1 MHKRL
6 LVLLIAVVGL
16 FAQAA
21 DDFVVGDI
29 RVRGLQRVSDSSI
42 ANLIPVDIGER
53 IDAVRVR
60 QIVRALYKTGFF
72 EDIRVAQDG
81 NVLVITVE
89 ERPAIDE
96 VEIDGNKA
104 IKTEALV
111 DGLRK
116 QGLAVGEIFQRA
128 TLERMENELQRQYV
142 SQGRYGAKI
151 DANAASLPR
160 NRVSIKIDVTE
171 GKNATI
177 RHFNIVGNTIFPD
190 SELLELFELKL
201 PDWFSFYSGNDKY
214 SKEKLQGD
222 IEKLESYYQ
231 DRGYVNF
238 NVVSSQ
244 VSVTPDKS
252 EVYITLNVN
261 EGEKFKVRNVELV
274 GDVGDVPVDALR
286 SLLFVAKDSTFSRA
300 QVTATEEQLKTAL
313 GNAGYTFASATG
325 SPHTNEDGT
334 VDVKFIVETGKRAYV
349 RRIGF
354 RGNTVTQDE
363 VLRREMRQ
371 MEAGWASTADIDTS
385 KVRLERL
392 GYFKEVSVE
401 TPKVA
406 GTDDQ
411 IDVDYTVE
419 EQPSGSISATLGY
432 AQGAGLLLGANYQEN
447 NVLGTGNSLSLGVN
461 WSSYQKSVNF
471 NFFDPYYTIDGISRG
486 YSAFFRKTDYDQVN
500 ISSYSTD
507 SFGAGVNFAFPI
519 GETERLGF
527 GFDVEHTKIA
537 EGVFP
542 AQEITEYLAREGDT
556 ALNFKVTGNW
566 SNSTLNRGL
575 FATAGISQRV
585 NTEVSL
591 PGSDNEYYKL
601 TYNGQLF
608 IPLGSDWTIRM
619 HTDLGYGGAY
629 GGSDTLPFYEHF
641 FAGGFGSVRGFQRNT
656 LGPRSTP
663 SANGNFGR
671 DNNSFGG
678 NVLVQG
684 SIEVLFPLPFIKDR
698 RSVRPALFYD
708 IGNVFNTKCPRVSMC
723 DDIGFGELRSSVG
736 IGVTWISGLGPLTF
750 SISKP
755 FNAGAN
761 DKEEAFQFEL
771 GQSF

>member
-6 LVLLIAVVGL
+6 SILLLLLTAL
-16 FAQAA
+16 LAHAE
-21 DDFVVGDI
+21 DFTVSDI

-42 ANLIPVDIGER
+42 ANLIPVEIGDR
-53 IDAVRVR
+53 VDGVRVR
-60 QIVRALYKTGFF
+60 QIIRALYKTGFF
-72 EDIRVAQDG
+72 EDIRVGQDG
-81 NVLVITVE
+81 NVLVITVD
-89 ERPAIDE
+89 ERPAIDD
-96 VEIDGNKA
+96 IDIEGNKA
-104 IKTEALV
+104 IKTEALLE
-111 DGLRK
+111 GLQK
-116 QGLAVGEIFQRA
+116 QGMTVGEIFQRV
-128 TLERMENELQRQYV
+128 TLERMESELQRQYV
-142 SQGRYGAKI
+142 SQGRYGARI
-151 DANAASLPR
+151 EATAASLPR

-177 RHFNIVGNTIFPD
+177 RHFNIVGNTVFPD
-190 SELLELFELKL
+190 AELLELFELKL

-214 SKEKLQGD
+214 SREKLQGD

-238 NVVSSQ
+238 KVTSTQ

-261 EGEKFKVRNVELV
+261 EGGKYTVRNVDLV

-286 SLLFVAKDSTFSRA
+286 SLLFVTKEQTFSRA
-300 QVTATEEQLKTAL
+300 QVTATEEQLKNAL

-325 SPHTNEDGT
+325 VPEANDDGT

-349 RRIGF
+349 RRISF

-371 MEAGWASTADIDTS
+371 LEGGWASTAQIDLS

-392 GYFKEVSVE
+392 GFFKEVNVE

-411 IDVDYTVE
+411 IDVDFTVE

-432 AQGAGLLLGANYQEN
+432 AQGSGLLLGANYQES
-447 NVLGTGNSLSLGVN
+447 NVLGTGNSLSLGIS
-461 WSSYQKSVNF
+461 WSEFQKALSF

-486 YSAFFRKTDYDQVN
+486 YNAFYRKTDYDEVN

-507 SFGAGVNFAFPI
+507 SLGAGVNFAFPI

-527 GFDVEHTKIA
+527 GFDVEYTEIS
-537 EGVFP
+537 EGLFP
-542 AQEITEYLAREGDT
+542 ALEISEYLDREGDS
-556 ALNFKVTGNW
+556 ALNFKVNGSW
-566 SNSTLNRGL
+566 QNSTLNRGL
-575 FATAGISQRV
+575 FATAGLQNRF
-585 NTEVSL
+585 TMEFAL
-591 PGSDNEYYKL
+591 PGSDNTYYKL
-601 TYNGQLF
+601 NYNGQLF
-608 IPLGSDWTIRM
+608 IPIVDDWTVRVN
-619 HTDLGYGGAY
+619 TTLGFGDAY
-629 GGSDTLPFYEHF
+629 GGSDTLPFYEHYY
-641 FAGGFGSVRGFQRNT
+641 AGGFGSVRGFERNT

-663 SANGNFGR
+663 AAGDFFRREN
-671 DNNSFGG
+671 DSFGG
-678 NVLVQG
+678 NLLIQG
-684 SIEVLFPLPFIKDR
+684 SVELLFPLPFIKDR
-698 RSVRPALFYD
+698 RSVRPALFFD
-708 IGNVFNTKCPRVSMC
+708 IGNVFNTNCPTVSQC
-723 DDIGFGELRSSVG
+723 DDVSLGELRSSLG

-755 FNAGAN
+755 FNAGEN

>member
-6 LVLLIAVVGL
+6 SILLILLTAL
-16 FAQAA
+16 LAHA
-21 DDFVVGDI
+21 DDFVVSDI

-42 ANLIPVDIGER
+42 ANLIPVEIGDR
-53 IDAVRVR
+53 VDGVRVR
-60 QIVRALYKTGFF
+60 QIIRALYKTGFF
-72 EDIRVAQDG
+72 EDIRVGQDG

-89 ERPAIDE
+89 ERPAIDD
-96 VEIDGNKA
+96 IDIEGNKA
-104 IKTEALV
+104 IKTEALIE
-111 DGLRK
+111 GLQK
-116 QGLAVGEIFQRA
+116 QGMAVGEIFQRV

-151 DANAASLPR
+151 EATAASLPR

-177 RHFNIVGNTIFPD
+177 RHFNIVGNTVFPD
-190 SELLELFELKL
+190 SELLELFELKM

-214 SKEKLQGD
+214 SREKLQGD

-238 NVVSSQ
+238 KVVSSQ

-261 EGEKFKVRNVELV
+261 EGGKYTVRNVDLV
-274 GDVGDVPVDALR
+274 GDVGDVPVEALR
-286 SLLFVAKDSTFSRA
+286 QLLFVAKDQTFSRA
-300 QVTATEEQLKTAL
+300 QVTATEEQLKAAL
-313 GNAGYTFASATG
+313 GNAGYTFASASG
-325 SPHTNEDGT
+325 VPDANDDGT

-349 RRIGF
+349 RRISF

-371 MEAGWASTADIDTS
+371 MEGGWASTAQIDLS

-392 GYFKEVSVE
+392 GFFKEVNVE
-401 TPKVA
+401 TPKVT

-411 IDVDYTVE
+411 IDVEFTVE

-432 AQGAGLLLGANYQEN
+432 AQGSGLLLGANYQEN
-447 NVLGTGNSLSLGVN
+447 NVLGTGNSLSLGIS
-461 WSSYQKSVNF
+461 WSQYQKSLSF

-486 YSAFFRKTDYDQVN
+486 YNAFYRKTDYDEVN

-527 GFDVEHTKIA
+527 GFDVEHTKIS
-537 EGVFP
+537 EGLFP
-542 AQEITEYLAREGDT
+542 ALEISEYLDQEGDT
-556 ALNFKVTGNW
+556 ALNFKVNGSW
-566 SNSTLNRGL
+566 QSSTLNRGL
-575 FATAGISQRV
+575 FATAGIQNRFNVELSV
-585 NTEVSL
+585 
-591 PGSDNEYYKL
+591 PGSDNTYYKL
-601 TYNGQLF
+601 NYVGQVF
-608 IPLGSDWTIRM
+608 IPIVDDWTVRLN
-619 HTDLGYGGAY
+619 TTLGFGDAY
-629 GGSDTLPFYEHF
+629 GSSDRLPFYEHYY
-641 FAGGFGSVRGFQRNT
+641 AGGFGSVRGFERNT

-663 SANGNFGR
+663 APGDIFRRKN
-671 DNNSFGG
+671 DSFGG
-678 NVLVQG
+678 NLLVQG
-684 SIEVLFPLPFIKDR
+684 SVELLFPLPFIKDR
-698 RSVRPALFYD
+698 RSVRPALFFD
-708 IGNVFNTKCPRVSMC
+708 MGNVFNTHCPKVSQC
-723 DDIGFGELRSSVG
+723 DDVALDQLRFSLG

-755 FNAGAN
+755 FNAGED

>member
-6 LVLLIAVVGL
+6 SILLLLLTAL
-16 FAQAA
+16 LAHA
-21 DDFVVGDI
+21 DDFLVSDI

-42 ANLIPVDIGER
+42 ANLIPVEIGDR
-53 IDAVRVR
+53 VDGVRVR
-60 QIVRALYKTGFF
+60 QIIRALYKTGFF

-81 NVLVITVE
+81 GVLVITVE
-89 ERPAIDE
+89 ERPAIDD
-96 VEIDGNKA
+96 IDIEGNKA
-104 IKTEALV
+104 IKTEALLE
-111 DGLRK
+111 GLQK
-116 QGLAVGEIFQRA
+116 QGMTVGEIFQRI
-128 TLERMENELQRQYV
+128 TLERMESELQRQYV

-151 DANAASLPR
+151 EATAASLPR

-171 GKNATI
+171 GNNATI
-177 RHFNIVGNTIFPD
+177 RHFNIVGNTVYGD
-190 SELLELFELKL
+190 AELLELFELKL

-214 SKEKLQGD
+214 SREKLQGD

-238 NVVSSQ
+238 KVVSTQ

-252 EVYITLNVN
+252 EVYITLNVD
-261 EGEKFKVRNVELV
+261 EGGKYTVRNVDLV

-286 SLLFVAKDSTFSRA
+286 SLLFVTKDTIFSRA
-300 QVTATEEQLKTAL
+300 QVTATEEQLKNAL

-325 SPHTNEDGT
+325 VPEANDDGT

-371 MEAGWASTADIDTS
+371 MEGGWASTAQIDLS

-392 GYFKEVSVE
+392 GFFKEVNVE

-411 IDVDYTVE
+411 IDVEFTVE

-432 AQGAGLLLGANYQEN
+432 AQGSGLLLGANYQES
-447 NVLGTGNSLSLGVN
+447 NVLGTGNSLSLGIS
-461 WSSYQKSVNF
+461 WSEFQKALSF

-486 YSAFFRKTDYDQVN
+486 YNAFYRKTDYDEVN

-507 SFGAGVNFAFPI
+507 SLGAGVNFAFPI

-527 GFDVEHTKIA
+527 GFDVEYTEIS
-537 EGVFP
+537 EGLFP
-542 AQEITEYLAREGDT
+542 ALEISEYLDREGDT
-556 ALNFKVTGNW
+556 ALNFKVNGSW
-566 SNSTLNRGL
+566 QNSTLNRGL
-575 FATAGISQRV
+575 FATAGLQNRLSV
-585 NTEVSL
+585 ELSL
-591 PGSDNEYYKL
+591 PGSENTYYKL
-601 TYNGQLF
+601 NYNGQLF
-608 IPLGSDWTIRM
+608 IPIVDEWTVRVNTTLGFGD
-619 HTDLGYGGAY
+619 AY
-629 GGSDTLPFYEHF
+629 GGSDTLPFYEHYY
-641 FAGGFGSVRGFQRNT
+641 AGGFGSVRGFERNT

-663 SANGNFGR
+663 AAGDFFRREN
-671 DNNSFGG
+671 DSFGG
-678 NVLVQG
+678 NLLIQG
-684 SIEVLFPLPFIKDR
+684 SVELLFPLPFIKDR
-698 RSVRPALFYD
+698 RSVRPALFFD
-708 IGNVFNTKCPRVSMC
+708 VGNVFNTNCPRVSRC
-723 DDIGFGELRSSVG
+723 DDVALGELRASLG

-755 FNAGAN
+755 FNAGED

>member
-6 LVLLIAVVGL
+6 SILLLLLTAL
-16 FAQAA
+16 LAHA
-21 DDFVVGDI
+21 DDFVVSDI

-42 ANLIPVDIGER
+42 ANLIPVEIGDR
-53 IDAVRVR
+53 VDGVRVR
-60 QIVRALYKTGFF
+60 QIIRALYKTGFF
-72 EDIRVAQDG
+72 EDIRVGQDAG
-81 NVLVITVE
+81 VLVITVE
-89 ERPAIDE
+89 ERPAIDD
-96 VEIDGNKA
+96 IDIEGNKA
-104 IKTEALV
+104 IKTEALLE
-111 DGLRK
+111 GLQK
-116 QGLAVGEIFQRA
+116 QGMTVGEIFQRV
-128 TLERMENELQRQYV
+128 TLERMESELQRQYV

-151 DANAASLPR
+151 EATAASLPR

-177 RHFNIVGNTIFPD
+177 RHFNIVGNTVFGD
-190 SELLELFELKL
+190 AELLELFELKL

-214 SKEKLQGD
+214 SREKLQGD

-238 NVVSSQ
+238 KVVSTQ

-252 EVYITLNVN
+252 EVYITLNVD
-261 EGEKFKVRNVELV
+261 EGGKFTVRNVDLV

-286 SLLFVAKDSTFSRA
+286 SLLFVTKDTTFSRA
-300 QVTATEEQLKTAL
+300 QVTATEEQLKNAL

-325 SPHTNEDGT
+325 VPEANDDGT

-371 MEAGWASTADIDTS
+371 MEGGWASTAQIDLS

-392 GYFKEVSVE
+392 GFFKEVNVE

-411 IDVDYTVE
+411 IDVEFTVE

-432 AQGAGLLLGANYQEN
+432 AQGSGLLLGANYQES
-447 NVLGTGNSLSLGVN
+447 NVLGTGNSLSLGIS
-461 WSSYQKSVNF
+461 WSEFQKALSF

-486 YSAFFRKTDYDQVN
+486 YNAFYRKTDYDEVN

-507 SFGAGVNFAFPI
+507 SLGAGVNFAFPI

-527 GFDVEHTKIA
+527 GFDLEYTEIS
-537 EGVFP
+537 EGIFP
-542 AQEITEYLAREGDT
+542 ALEISEYLDREGDS
-556 ALNFKVTGNW
+556 ALNFKVNGSW
-566 SNSTLNRGL
+566 QNSTLNRGL
-575 FATAGISQRV
+575 FATAGLQNRLSV
-585 NTEVSL
+585 ELSL
-591 PGSDNEYYKL
+591 PGSENTYYKFN
-601 TYNGQLF
+601 YNGQLF
-608 IPLGSDWTIRM
+608 IPIVDEWTVRVNTTLGFGD
-619 HTDLGYGGAY
+619 AY
-629 GGSDTLPFYEHF
+629 GDSDTLPFYEHYY
-641 FAGGFGSVRGFQRNT
+641 AGGFGSVRGFERNT

-663 SANGNFGR
+663 AAGDFFQREN
-671 DNNSFGG
+671 DSFGG
-678 NVLVQG
+678 NLLVQG
-684 SIEVLFPLPFIKDR
+684 SVELLFPLPFIKDR
-698 RSVRPALFYD
+698 RSVRPALFFD
-708 IGNVFNTKCPRVSMC
+708 IGNVFNTNCPRVSRC
-723 DDIGFGELRSSVG
+723 DDVSFGELRSSLG

-755 FNAGAN
+755 FNAGED